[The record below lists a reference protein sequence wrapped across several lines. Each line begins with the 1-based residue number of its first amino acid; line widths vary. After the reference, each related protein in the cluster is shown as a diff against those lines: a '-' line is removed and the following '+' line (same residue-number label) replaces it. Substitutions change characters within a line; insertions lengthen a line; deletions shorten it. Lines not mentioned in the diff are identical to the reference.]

1 MEKRKPHYDLAAIK
15 RALAD
20 ITKINRTYSSKQ
32 GADELDMDDT
42 DVVEVIQGLKKEDF
56 EKSMTSVTDHKVWQ
70 DVYKPV
76 VGDKTLYVKFT
87 VDAQK
92 QFLLISF
99 KEA

>member
-15 RALAD
+15 GAFVD

-32 GADELDMDDT
+32 GADELDMDDGE
-42 DVVEVIQGLKKEDF
+42 VVEVIQGLKRADF
-56 EKSMTSVTDHKVWQ
+56 EKSMTSMADHKLWQ

-76 VGDKTLYVKFT
+76 VGNKTLYVKFT
-87 VDAQK
+87 VDAEE